1 MYMGESVYSVI
12 ITEPSVDGHW
22 TSYLVM
28 TPVVLSTGIPVQ
40 VTLIWDRDGTP
51 FRPLTEPEG
60 TTRESRQT
68 SKTGIARCHV
78 MSKQRLTIRSYL
90 EESPRQ
96 T

>member
-12 ITEPSVDGHW
+12 IIELSVDGYW

-51 FRPLTEPEG
+51 SRPLTEPEG
-60 TTRESRQT
+60 TTRESSQT
-68 SKTGIARCHV
+68 YYKFTVSRDSQI
-78 MSKQRLTIRSYL
+78 LSYL

-96 T
+96 P